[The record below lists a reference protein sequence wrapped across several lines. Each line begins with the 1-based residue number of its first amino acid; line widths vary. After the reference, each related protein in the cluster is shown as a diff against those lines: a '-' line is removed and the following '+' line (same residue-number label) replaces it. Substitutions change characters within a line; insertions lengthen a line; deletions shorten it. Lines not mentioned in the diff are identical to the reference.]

1 MVSRSR
7 GRQTATGKDSKDQ
20 EKAEDVESDTQIP
33 VFVCKVTLVGD
44 CITITPDLEKFENGF
59 HNLLTR
65 LNESVE
71 SVPVLFDDN
80 VFNPY
85 SQPILY
91 GKMENYKV
99 SLVWFDF
106 FYLML
111 FLINLVRFLH
121 QSKSFLFLLC
131 IQILL
136 LKTILRNLRT
146 NYFPDLCTLQPFW
159 AFLQN

>member
-7 GRQTATGKDSKDQ
+7 GRKTTTGKDSKDQ
-20 EKAEDVESDTQIP
+20 DKAEDVESEEGTP
-33 VFVCKVTLVGD
+33 VFVCKVTLVGE

-71 SVPVLFDDN
+71 SVPVLFDDS

-99 SLVWFDF
+99 HTFVE
-106 FYLML
+106 
-111 FLINLVRFLH
+111 
-121 QSKSFLFLLC
+121 
-131 IQILL
+131 ILANDHP
-136 LKTILRNLRT
+136 K
-146 NYFPDLCTLQPFW
+146 
-159 AFLQN
+159 

>member
-1 MVSRSR
+1 MSRSR

-99 SLVWFDF
+99 GLIF
-106 FYLML
+106 LNIML
-111 FLINLVRFLH
+111 FYINLVR
-121 QSKSFLFLLC
+121 LLC
-131 IQILL
+131 LWTPPTVRGRL
-136 LKTILRNLRT
+136 
-146 NYFPDLCTLQPFW
+146 
-159 AFLQN
+159 

>member
-1 MVSRSR
+1 MSRSR
-7 GRQTATGKDSKDQ
+7 GRQTTTGKDSKDQ

-99 SLVWFDF
+99 S
-106 FYLML
+106 FYIKGPFNTYVYKRRGGGRGQKMSV
-111 FLINLVRFLH
+111 FVHAQGIKNVH
-121 QSKSFLFLLC
+121 TGVGGGGAKNGK
-131 IQILL
+131 ILS
-136 LKTILRNLRT
+136 R
-146 NYFPDLCTLQPFW
+146 
-159 AFLQN
+159 

>member
-1 MVSRSR
+1 MSRSR
-7 GRQTATGKDSKDQ
+7 GRQTTTGKDSKDQ

-99 SLVWFDF
+99 SFYIKGPFNKYVDKMREAGGRRGQKNVCFCPRSGYKKCPRRGVKQWQNSVHVVVECLLVH
-106 FYLML
+106 
-111 FLINLVRFLH
+111 NPH
-121 QSKSFLFLLC
+121 SG
-131 IQILL
+131 
-136 LKTILRNLRT
+136 
-146 NYFPDLCTLQPFW
+146 P
-159 AFLQN
+159 

>member
-7 GRQTATGKDSKDQ
+7 GRQTNVGKDSKDQ
-20 EKAEDVESDTQIP
+20 DKAEAVESDTEIP

-59 HNLLTR
+59 HNLLER

-91 GKMENYKV
+91 GKMENYKM
-99 SLVWFDF
+99 DYEQR
-106 FYLML
+106 YL
-111 FLINLVRFLH
+111 
-121 QSKSFLFLLC
+121 
-131 IQILL
+131 
-136 LKTILRNLRT
+136 
-146 NYFPDLCTLQPFW
+146 
-159 AFLQN
+159 

>member
-1 MVSRSR
+1 MSRSR
-7 GRQTATGKDSKDQ
+7 GRQTAAGKDSKDQ

-99 SLVWFDF
+99 GLVV
-106 FYLML
+106 FYIML
-111 FLINLVRFLH
+111 FHMNLVRFLH
-121 QSKSFLFLLC
+121 QLKSFLFLLC

-136 LKTILRNLRT
+136 LKTIL
-146 NYFPDLCTLQPFW
+146 FGIPGF
-159 AFLQN
+159 F

>member
-1 MVSRSR
+1 MSRSR
-7 GRQTATGKDSKDQ
+7 GRQTTAGKDSKDQ

-99 SLVWFDF
+99 GLVF
-106 FYLML
+106 FYIML
-111 FLINLVRFLH
+111 FHMNLVRF
-121 QSKSFLFLLC
+121 QFF
-131 IQILL
+131 
-136 LKTILRNLRT
+136 
-146 NYFPDLCTLQPFW
+146 
-159 AFLQN
+159 